1 MAKNKGVL
9 GNITAAVIGAAVGAT
24 AMILSDKKNRKVIM
38 KKVDEVVKEGEE
50 KLEEGVKMME
60 GAMGKKPA
68 RKQKKAKKS
77 TKTKVKKG

>member
-9 GNITAAVIGAAVGAT
+9 GNIAAAVVGAAVGAT
-24 AMILSDKKNRKVIM
+24 AMMLSDKKNRKVIM

-50 KLEEGVKMME
+50 KLEEGMKMVE

-68 RKQKKAKKS
+68 RKQKKAERL
-77 TKTKVKKG
+77 TKAKVKKG